1 MFFFLHNQTERLTF
15 SLMMI
20 WSKTEHH
27 YSFSS
32 NHVLTPRP
40 VFARIRRVLPRFLFR
55 VTVVANSSESS
66 CRWNEQLCVGDVG
79 MMISL
84 FFVQTTCE
92 AKMKRRRS
100 LWEVVNWV
108 ETMLCVYVCCMWSSR
123 GKCSVELLAASE
135 LFGSIIVTRRLPSSL
150 IIDHGLQRP

>member
-1 MFFFLHNQTERLTF
+1 
-15 SLMMI
+15 MMI

-32 NHVLTPRP
+32 NHVLPPRR
-40 VFARIRRVLPRFLFR
+40 VSVRIRRVLPRFLFR
-55 VTVVANSSESS
+55 VTVVANSTELS

-123 GKCSVELLAASE
+123 GKISRLNLWPHVNCSVRS
-135 LFGSIIVTRRLPSSL
+135 SSL
-150 IIDHGLQRP
+150 VVVYLLVSLLITVFKGRNEMFVIVP